1 MTGGFKFRIDSSV
14 MVVVVVVGVAVVV
27 VDVVSVIVAVVVIAS
42 GTVDNLQDNLE
53 PAKDHQDEQ
62 IRKFLV
68 DKDLLVKS
76 NKTSRAHSESREM
89 R

>member
-42 GTVDNLQDNLE
+42 GTVDNLQDKSE
-53 PAKDHQDEQ
+53 PTKYH
-62 IRKFLV
+62 
-68 DKDLLVKS
+68 
-76 NKTSRAHSESREM
+76 
-89 R
+89 

>member
-42 GTVDNLQDNLE
+42 GTVDNLQENLE
-53 PAKDHQDEQ
+53 PTKYH
-62 IRKFLV
+62 
-68 DKDLLVKS
+68 
-76 NKTSRAHSESREM
+76 
-89 R
+89 

>member
-53 PAKDHQDEQ
+53 PTKYH
-62 IRKFLV
+62 
-68 DKDLLVKS
+68 
-76 NKTSRAHSESREM
+76 
-89 R
+89 